1 MKLIETSLSGCYI
14 IQPKVFR
21 DERGSFVKTFHQK
34 IFDWNQLETKYVEE
48 IYSISHQNVLR
59 GLHFQIP
66 PHQHTKLV
74 YCILGRVIDAV
85 VDLRVGSPTY
95 GQYETFE
102 LSQENARVIYI
113 PAGFAHGFY
122 VTSEKAIM
130 VYNLSSVYAP
140 DHDRG
145 IRWDSVGISWPISGV
160 NPILSERDR
169 QFLSFSELKSP
180 FVYEQ

>member
-1 MKLIETSLSGCYI
+1 M
-14 IQPKVFR
+14 
-21 DERGSFVKTFHQK
+21 
-34 IFDWNQLETKYVEE
+34 
-48 IYSISHQNVLR
+48 
-59 GLHFQIP
+59 HFQIP

-74 YCILGRVIDAV
+74 YCLWGRVIDAV
-85 VDLRVGSPTY
+85 VDLRVGSLTY

-102 LSQENARVIYI
+102 LSQENARAIYI

-145 IRWDSVGISWPISGV
+145 IRWDSVGISWPIFEA

-169 QFLSFSELKSP
+169 AFLSFSEFESP